1 MADQRD
7 GAARGLTALS
17 RLMSHALRHEPARYG
32 LSLDDAGWTTLDALA
47 EGIARRKPQFAGVTA
62 ADLRGAA
69 AASSKVR
76 HEIDGSR
83 IRATHGHSI
92 AARVEHPVDAAPPA
106 RLYHGTAPGA
116 LAAILREGLRPMRRQ
131 HVHLAATLRDVH
143 AVGRR
148 HARTHAKTPVVL
160 AIDTGAAIRAGC
172 AFLGT
177 VGSVWLCD
185 AVRPDVISVLD
196 TDDVAS

>member
-1 MADQRD
+1 MADQSE
-7 GAARGLTALS
+7 GAVRGLNALS
-17 RLMSHALRHEPARYG
+17 RLMSRALRHEPARYG
-32 LSLDDAGWTTLDALA
+32 FSLNEAGWTTLDELA
-47 EGIARRKPQFAGVTA
+47 KGIARRKPEFVGVTG
-62 ADLRGAA
+62 ADLWRAA

-131 HVHLAATLRDVH
+131 HVHLAATLRDAH

-148 HARTHAKTPVVL
+148 HAKAPVVL
-160 AIDTGAAIRAGC
+160 AIDTGAAIRARC
-172 AFLGT
+172 AFLST
-177 VGSVWLCD
+177 ASTVWLCD
-185 AVRPDVISVLD
+185 AIPPDVISVLD
-196 TDDVAS
+196 TNGAAS